1 MNADLKKLIRLQE
14 IDLAVEEYRAKTGAF
29 PARSKALDDKLRS
42 ALEGVRQAQAAIEAS
57 QGKRKEHETRVSDHE
72 VKIFKYRD
80 QLMSVKT
87 NEEYKAM
94 TKEIEF
100 SQEAITREEDEILA
114 IMEQS
119 ETLTQNL
126 KAAEATLTQ
135 DQKQVAV
142 ERVQLQE
149 QNAKDTETLE
159 AYLSERNPLADG
171 IDEDVADRYER
182 VRKARGGVAMARASD
197 ETCVV
202 CNVRMRPQR
211 FQEVRQN
218 EAIISC
224 DSCGRILYDPENMDH
239 PFEVA

>member
-1 MNADLKKLIRLQE
+1 MNVDLKKLIRLQE
-14 IDLAVEEYRAKTGAF
+14 IDLAVEEYLAKTGAF
-29 PARSKALDDKLRS
+29 PARSKALDDKLQS
-42 ALEGVRQAQAAIEAS
+42 ALESVRQAQDAIQTS
-57 QGKRKEHETRVSDHE
+57 QVKRKEHETHVADLE
-72 VKIFKYRD
+72 VKISKYRD

-119 ETLTQNL
+119 EMLTQNL

-142 ERVQLQE
+142 ERVQLEE
-149 QNAKDTETLE
+149 QNARDTETLK
-159 AYLSERNPLADG
+159 AYSSERNPLVDG
-171 IDEDVADRYER
+171 IDDEITDLYER

-202 CNVRMRPQR
+202 CNVKMRPQR

-218 EAIISC
+218 EAIIPC

>member
-1 MNADLKKLIRLQE
+1 MNLDLKKLIRLQE
-14 IDLAVEEYRAKTGAF
+14 IDLAVEEYRTKTGAF
-29 PARSKALDDKLRS
+29 PDRSKALDDKLAS
-42 ALEGVRQAQAAIEAS
+42 ALEGVRQSQAAIQAS
-57 QGKRKEHETRVSDHE
+57 QSKRKEHETCVSDLE
-72 VKIFKYRD
+72 VKISKYRD
-80 QLMSVKT
+80 QLMLVKT

-100 SQEAITREEDEILA
+100 SQDAITREEDEILA

-126 KAAEATLTQ
+126 TAADATLIQ

-142 ERVQLQE
+142 ERVQLKE

-159 AYLSERNPLADG
+159 AYLSERDQLAGG
-171 IDEDVADRYER
+171 IDKEVADRYER

-218 EAIISC
+218 DAIIPC
-224 DSCGRILYDPENMDH
+224 DSCGRFLYDPENMDH